1 MIRSGAKSSDPPRE
15 AGLGRDWGTPQ
26 IAEMFVLLSVKGR
39 PRIRPEIDCG
49 ASRGNGQTAVRN
61 SRKFNV
67 RLIYQRAQLA
77 RLRVINEV
85 EHAPSG
91 HWKARTRDGV
101 RAFRF
106 SSTFYEEATSSELRC
121 LRSSWRNSSWLSD
134 SWRCS
139 NSSKVSAG
147 SSARGAG

>member
-1 MIRSGAKSSDPPRE
+1 MISKGPKSSEPPRE

-26 IAEMFVLLSVKGR
+26 IAGMIVLLSVNDGR
-39 PRIRPEIDCG
+39 RIRPEIDCG
-49 ASRGNGQTAVRN
+49 ASRGNEQTAVRN

-67 RLIYQRAQLA
+67 RLICRRAQLA
-77 RLRVINEV
+77 RLQIINEV

-106 SSTFYEEATSSELRC
+106 SSPLYEDATSSELRC

-134 SWRCS
+134 SWRRS
-139 NSSKVSAG
+139 NSSKPSSG

>member
-15 AGLGRDWGTPQ
+15 GGLGRDWGTPQ

-106 SSTFYEEATSSELRC
+106 SSRLYEEATSSELRC
-121 LRSSWRNSSWLSD
+121 LRSSSRNSSCLSD